1 VSLDDDASDV
11 EMRDRD
17 LAIAAQ
23 RRRATDVLPLPKEC
37 ANECGTPNLPGAR
50 FCSPDCAGDFE
61 RRQNQ
66 RRRAGDK

>member
-1 VSLDDDASDV
+1 MSLDDDASDV

-37 ANECGTPNLPGAR
+37 ANECGTENPPGAR
-50 FCSPDCAGDFE
+50 FCCTDCREMFE
-61 RRQNQ
+61 ARQKQ